1 MEEIVKGFKTDEG
14 IKLYDYNSLANLPD
28 LSTYLEKT
36 EVVSSSE
43 PNKIIRLNEKGK
55 IPSDVLEYSDTGETN
70 VEIDKTLTIPDMAA
84 DAKVVGDRIIA
95 ITPVYQNEEPDLTTC
110 LWIDLDDDTD
120 DVPIVDSTLTKDGF
134 AADSGV
140 VGRELNKKQPIG
152 DYALKSD
159 IPEIPELITDT
170 TLTLQGSAADAY
182 TVGQELNKKQP
193 IGDYALR
200 SEIPEIPELVTDKTL
215 TQPNAAADAY
225 SVGQELAKKQ
235 PIGDYALKSDIPEVQ
250 EVITDKTLTQV
261 DMPADSY
268 TVGQELS
275 KKQPIGDYA
284 LKSEIPEIPEI
295 PELVTDKTL
304 SQAGKAAD
312 AQIVGQE
319 LAKKQ
324 PVGNYALKSD
334 IPVIPEI
341 PELVTDKTLTQS
353 GEAADAQIVGQEL
366 AKKQPIGDYALR
378 SEIPVIPEIPKIIVD
393 SELSGTSTNPVQ
405 NKIISTQITSLN
417 ERVGSTKVSEQISN
431 ALANFESGKT
441 LTEHL
446 QEEMMVLTPLQY
458 GDTLPEPG
466 IVGRIFFK
474 KVVQ

>member
-55 IPSDVLEYSDTGETN
+55 IPSDVLEYSGTGETN
-70 VEIDKTLTIPDMAA
+70 IEIDKTLTIPDTAA

-110 LWIDLDDDTD
+110 LWIDLDDDTN
-120 DVPIVDSTLTKDGF
+120 DVPIVDNTLTKDGF

-140 VGRELNKKQPIG
+140 VGRELNKKQPVG

-215 TQPNAAADAY
+215 TQPDAAADAY

-284 LKSEIPEIPEI
+284 LKSDIPEI

-304 SQAGKAAD
+304 SQANKAAD

-324 PVGNYALKSD
+324 PVGDYALRSD

-341 PELVTDKTLTQS
+341 PELVTDKTLTQY

-366 AKKQPIGDYALR
+366 AKKQPIGEYALR
-378 SEIPVIPEIPKIIVD
+378 SEIPKIIVD

-405 NKIISTQITSLN
+405 NKVISTQITSLN

-446 QEEMMVLTPLQY
+446 QEEVMVLTPLQY
-458 GDTLPEPG
+458 GDTLPDPG
-466 IVGRIFFK
+466 VVGRIFFK